1 MRKLFILG
9 ALFTAFVS
17 CKKNQPNLQ
26 VTAANEESH
35 FDWSAANV
43 YFLLTDRFNNG
54 DPSNDSI
61 VKRDNETP
69 VLRGFEGGDFSG
81 IQQKLEEGY
90 FTELGINAIWLT
102 PIFEQIKGGVD
113 EGTGFTYAYHGYWAK
128 DWTAV
133 EPAYGTLAEFEQL
146 VATAHKKNIRI
157 LLDVVINHTGP
168 VTEKDPLWPAEW
180 VRTEPT
186 CTYQNQ
192 ETAVSCTLTNNLPD
206 IRTDSKVEVELPA
219 ILVEKWKSEGRYE
232 QEIEEL
238 NTFFDKTK
246 LPRTPVNYII
256 KWVTDYARETGVDG
270 FRVDTVKHVEESV
283 WEVFNEQSKL
293 AFEEWKSNHPEQMLH
308 DDEFFIVGEL
318 YGYHAAGGRGY
329 GFSDGVVDYF
339 DAGYDAMI
347 NFGFKEDAKGDYAT
361 LFKKYDV
368 IRDSLSTE
376 NKSSPAYYMNYISS
390 HDDGQPFDPLREKA
404 MEAGTKLLLT
414 PGMSQVYYGDETARL
429 LKADGAVGDAN
440 LRTMMNWDS
449 IDQDVLAHWQKL
461 GRFRRD
467 HAAVGAGQVYS
478 LEIKGPGSLTARFYD
493 QDSQKDDVIIGAGLP
508 DGNLMVDVSKVFKNQ
523 KQLRNSYTNE
533 VNAVK
538 NGKVEVNVVNGVI
551 LLEKTEK

>member
-9 ALFTAFVS
+9 SLIITFVS
-17 CKKNQPNLQ
+17 CKKNQANPE
-26 VTAANEESH
+26 VTAKTEESY

-61 VKRDNETP
+61 VKRDKETP
-69 VLRGFEGGDFSG
+69 VLRGFEGGDFAG

-90 FTELGINAIWLT
+90 FTDLGINAIWLT
-102 PIFEQIKGGVD
+102 PIFEQIQGGVD

-146 VATAHKKNIRI
+146 VATAHEKNIRI

-168 VTEKDPLWPAEW
+168 VTEKDPLWPEEW

-206 IRTDSKVEVELPA
+206 IRTDSKEEVELPA
-219 ILVEKWKSEGRYE
+219 ILVEKWKSEARDR

-238 NTFFDKTK
+238 NTFFEKTK

-283 WEVFNEQSKL
+283 WKVFNKQSKL
-293 AFEEWKSNHPEQMLH
+293 AFEEWKSNHPEKMLH
-308 DDEFFIVGEL
+308 DDEFFIMGEL
-318 YGYHAAGGRGY
+318 YGYHAAGGRNY
-329 GFSDGVVDYF
+329 EFSDGAVDYF

-347 NFGFKEDAKGDYAT
+347 NFGFKEDAQGDYAT
-361 LFKKYDV
+361 LFKKYDL
-368 IRDSLSTE
+368 IRDSLSSE
-376 NKSSPAYYMNYISS
+376 NKGSPAYYMNYISS
-390 HDDGQPFDPLREKA
+390 HDDGQPFDPLRKKA
-404 MEAGTKLLLT
+404 MKAGTKLLLT

-429 LKADGAVGDAN
+429 LIADGAVGDAN
-440 LRTMMNWDS
+440 LRTMMNWES
-449 IDQDVLAHWQKL
+449 IDQNVLAHWQKL

-467 HAAVGAGQVYS
+467 HAAVGAGTVE
-478 LEIKGPGSLTARFYD
+478 EITYNGPGSLTARFYA
-493 QDSQKDDVIIGAGLP
+493 QDSNRNDVIVGAGLP
-508 DGNLMVDVSKVFKNQ
+508 DGNFTLDVSKVFKDQ
-523 KQLRNSYTNE
+523 TLLHNSYTNE
-533 VNAVK
+533 TVAIENGIVK
-538 NGKVEVNVVNGVI
+538 VNVVNGVL
-551 LLEKTEK
+551 LLEKTAS